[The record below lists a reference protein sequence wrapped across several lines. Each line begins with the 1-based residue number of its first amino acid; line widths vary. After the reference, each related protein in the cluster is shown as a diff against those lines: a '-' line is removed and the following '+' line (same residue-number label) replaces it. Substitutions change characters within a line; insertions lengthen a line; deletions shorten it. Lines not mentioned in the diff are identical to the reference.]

1 MNAANRAL
9 LLACGA
15 ALMASCSD
23 FYQTD
28 GRATVS
34 GNSVYAKAQRVV
46 YTAPRGVVAPPAPRD
61 SNIAYYVPAS
71 SVPRGVR
78 EIHIIQKAPAVQQ
91 PTPQEFLKNAPAP
104 EPEPVVKD
112 SELEH
117 VSPELLEQPSG
128 THSHQVPAGTETP

>member
-1 MNAANRAL
+1 MNAANQAL

-34 GNSVYAKAQRVV
+34 GNSVYARAQRVV
-46 YTAPRGVVAPPAPRD
+46 YAAPKAVAPPAPRD

-91 PTPQEFLKNAPAP
+91 PSPQEFLKHAPAP
-104 EPEPVVKD
+104 EPKPVVKD

-117 VSPELLEQPSG
+117 ISPELLEQPAG
-128 THSHQVPAGTETP
+128 TPSHQVPAGTETP

>member
-9 LLACGA
+9 LLACGT

-34 GNSVYAKAQRVV
+34 GNSVYARAQRVV
-46 YTAPRGVVAPPAPRD
+46 YAAQTVAPPAPKD

-78 EIHIIQKAPAVQQ
+78 ELHIYKKAPVLQQ
-91 PTPQEFLKNAPAP
+91 PSPQELLKNAPAP
-104 EPEPVVKD
+104 EPEPVVED

-117 VSPELLEQPSG
+117 IPDELLEQPAG
-128 THSHQVPAGTETP
+128 THSHQVPAGNQTL

>member
-1 MNAANRAL
+1 MNAANRTL

-15 ALMASCSD
+15 ALLASCSD

-34 GNSVYAKAQRVV
+34 GNSVYARAQQVA
-46 YTAPRGVVAPPAPRD
+46 YAPKTVAPPAPKD

-78 EIHIIQKAPAVQQ
+78 ELHIYKKAPVLQQ
-91 PTPQEFLKNAPAP
+91 PSPQELLKNAPAP
-104 EPEPVVKD
+104 EPEPVVED

-117 VSPELLEQPSG
+117 IPDELLEQPAG
-128 THSHQVPAGTETP
+128 THSHQVPAGNQTL

>member
-1 MNAANRAL
+1 MNAANRTL

-34 GNSVYAKAQRVV
+34 GNSVYARAQRVV
-46 YTAPRGVVAPPAPRD
+46 YAAPKAVAPPAPRD
-61 SNIAYYVPAS
+61 SNIAYYVLAS

-78 EIHIIQKAPAVQQ
+78 EIHIFKQAPAVQH
-91 PTPQEFLKNAPAP
+91 PSPQEFLKNAPAP
-104 EPEPVVKD
+104 EPEPVVED

-117 VSPELLEQPSG
+117 ISPELLEQPAG
-128 THSHQVPAGTETP
+128 TASRQVPAGTETP

>member
-1 MNAANRAL
+1 MNAANRTL
-9 LLACGA
+9 LLACGT

-34 GNSVYAKAQRVV
+34 GTSVYARAQQVA
-46 YTAPRGVVAPPAPRD
+46 YAPQTVAPPAPKD

-78 EIHIIQKAPAVQQ
+78 ELHIYKKAPVLQQ
-91 PTPQEFLKNAPAP
+91 PSPQELLKNAPAP
-104 EPEPVVKD
+104 EPEPVVED

-117 VSPELLEQPSG
+117 IPDELLEQPAG
-128 THSHQVPAGTETP
+128 THSHQVPAGNQTL

>member
-1 MNAANRAL
+1 MNAAHRTLLLSSAAL
-9 LLACGA
+9 L
-15 ALMASCSD
+15 ASCGD
-23 FYQTD
+23 LYHTE
-28 GRATVS
+28 GHATVS

-46 YTAPRGVVAPPAPRD
+46 YAAPKAVAPPAPRD

-78 EIHIIQKAPAVQQ
+78 EIHIIQKAPTVQQ
-91 PTPQEFLKNAPAP
+91 PSPQEFLKNAPAP

-117 VSPELLEQPSG
+117 ISPELLEQPSG
-128 THSHQVPAGTETP
+128 EPSRQVPAGTETP

>member
-15 ALMASCSD
+15 ALMASCGD
-23 FYQTD
+23 LYHT
-28 GRATVS
+28 GGHATVS
-34 GNSVYAKAQRVV
+34 GNSVYAKAQRAVDA
-46 YTAPRGVVAPPAPRD
+46 APRVVAPPAPRD

-91 PTPQEFLKNAPAP
+91 PSPQEFLKNAPAP

-117 VSPELLEQPSG
+117 ISPELLEQPSG
-128 THSHQVPAGTETP
+128 EPSRQVPAGTETP

>member
-1 MNAANRAL
+1 MNAANRTL

-34 GNSVYAKAQRVV
+34 GTSVYARAQQVAYAPKA
-46 YTAPRGVVAPPAPRD
+46 VAPPAPRD

-78 EIHIIQKAPAVQQ
+78 ELHIYKKAPVLQQ
-91 PTPQEFLKNAPAP
+91 PSPQELLKNAPAP
-104 EPEPVVKD
+104 EPEPVVED

-117 VSPELLEQPSG
+117 IPDELLEQPAG
-128 THSHQVPAGTETP
+128 THSHQVPAGNQTL

>member
-1 MNAANRAL
+1 MNAANRTL

-15 ALMASCSD
+15 ALLASCSD

-34 GNSVYAKAQRVV
+34 GNSVYARAQQVA
-46 YTAPRGVVAPPAPRD
+46 YAPKTVAPPAPKD

-78 EIHIIQKAPAVQQ
+78 ELHIYKKAPVLQQ
-91 PTPQEFLKNAPAP
+91 PLPQELLKNAPAP
-104 EPEPVVKD
+104 EPEPVVED

-117 VSPELLEQPSG
+117 IPDELLEQPAD
-128 THSHQVPAGTETP
+128 THSHQVPAGNQTL

>member
-1 MNAANRAL
+1 MNAANRTL
-9 LLACGA
+9 MLACGS
-15 ALMASCSD
+15 ALLASCSD

-46 YTAPRGVVAPPAPRD
+46 YAAPKAVAPPAPRD

-91 PTPQEFLKNAPAP
+91 PSPQEFLKNAPAP

-117 VSPELLEQPSG
+117 ISPELLEEPGG
-128 THSHQVPAGTETP
+128 THSRQMPAGTETP